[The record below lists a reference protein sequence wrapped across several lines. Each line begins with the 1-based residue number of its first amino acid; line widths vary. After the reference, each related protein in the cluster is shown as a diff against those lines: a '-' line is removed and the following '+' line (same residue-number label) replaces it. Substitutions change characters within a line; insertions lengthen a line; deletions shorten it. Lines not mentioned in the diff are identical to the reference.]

1 MLFPIIISTFFKEI
15 FMKDKLKTALT
26 LFGVFFKIGA
36 FTFGGGYA
44 MIPIIEKEVS
54 EKRAWISEEDI
65 LDIFAISE
73 STPGPIAINTAT
85 FIGYKIGG
93 VLGSA
98 FATFGVVLPS
108 FIIISIISLILTE
121 FSHLKPVQYA
131 FNGIRAGVL
140 ALLIKALVSMYKKN
154 KKSLFAYII
163 MAGAFVLAAFTNINV
178 IFVLIGCGVAGLAY
192 SLITLRRAKK

>member
-15 FMKDKLKTALT
+15 FMKDKLKTVLT